1 MVLSNFF
8 SLLFFVP
15 LLLQKHV
22 SKKKIESYSFKSLCT
37 FPSFKHAS
45 SLPQFTIVPT
55 QKKTPRLSQSVAD
68 HPMEYGI
75 GRSHPQYLQLQVVNL
90 RSEVMI
96 CQRLALLHK
105 NKEERPSRV
114 FSTYR
119 SQTGGAKLVK
129 GSPIRLL
136 LFRLSLFFS
145 QLFCLALY

>member
-55 QKKTPRLSQSVAD
+55 QKKTPRLSRSVAD
-68 HPMEYGI
+68 HPMEHGI
-75 GRSHPQYLQLQVVNL
+75 GQSHPQYLQVVNL
-90 RSEVMI
+90 RSKVII

-105 NKEERPSRV
+105 NKGERPSRV

-119 SQTGGAKLVK
+119 SQTGGAKLIK
-129 GSPIRLL
+129 GSPISLL
-136 LFRLSLFFS
+136 LFCLSLFFS